1 MTIDMTTFVVIKEI
15 YNYHDYSAHKLVA
28 KTIRHIF
35 YHNSKFAIVI
45 GSSTIIIIMTFFY
58 NYIYIYIYWLKVEKK
73 GMK

>member
-15 YNYHDYSAHKLVA
+15 YDYHDYSAHKLVA
-28 KTIRHIF
+28 KIIRHIF

-58 NYIYIYIYWLKVEKK
+58 NYIYIYWLKVEKK
-73 GMK
+73 GIK